1 MLVQRRRDTR
11 AALRLMRKLLK
22 KQGCASK
29 LLITDK
35 LRSDASALRRLRL
48 AYPHEQ
54 GPARI
59 IGQRIRIRQ
68 SDDASAS
75 CSGSSRLDLPSASST
90 FTLQFTTPATC
101 NATSSPDRHC
111 GSSEQKLPHNGEVPS
126 QRHDASW
133 ASALNARS
141 IELP

>member
-1 MLVQRRRDTR
+1 
-11 AALRLMRKLLK
+11 MRKLLK
-22 KQGCASK
+22 KQGFASK

-48 AYPHEQ
+48 ACPHEQ
-54 GPARI
+54 GSARI

-75 CSGSSRLDLPSASST
+75 CSGSSRLGLPSASSA
-90 FTLQFTTPATC
+90 FTLQFTTSATC
-101 NATSSPDRHC
+101 NATSSPDPHC
-111 GSSEQKLPHNGEVPS
+111 GSSELPHNGEVPS